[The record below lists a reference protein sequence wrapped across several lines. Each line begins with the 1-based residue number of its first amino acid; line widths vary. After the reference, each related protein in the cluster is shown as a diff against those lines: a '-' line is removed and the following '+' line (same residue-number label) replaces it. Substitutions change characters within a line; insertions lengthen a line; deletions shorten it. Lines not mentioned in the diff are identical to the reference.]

1 MQSWLYQMG
10 VDEGEARAEARRE
23 AGQAEGELKYTRQIC
38 ADLVREYH
46 PGSAAALLPAVEA
59 CEELETL
66 RSWAVQCVK
75 LPDRAFGLLVTSTK
89 PARSDLAWPRAV
101 RAWPRSPG
109 KVPSPVDTDRP
120 LKTLFERQGQ
130 SLLQFIGEHRS
141 GVRVT
146 AVDAVELPAPKRTID
161 SVLRLE
167 RDGLFWYRHLEF
179 QAERDPGIP
188 RRCFEYNSRLILHY
202 DAPVF
207 TTVLY
212 LLPGADRDV
221 PDAFRLYVGDWLAY
235 EWRFDVV
242 RLWEIDVEA
251 ALSSS
256 EAGPL
261 ALVPL
266 LRGGDDLSRVL
277 EAVRKLDAMPRPKAT
292 DAISALLGL
301 VAQRY
306 DRATFLN
313 VLGKDRAMQSWL
325 WQMGADEG
333 EAKGEARGEAR
344 GRAEGE
350 LKNARQVCAD
360 LVRELH
366 PGTAATLLPAVE
378 ACEEPETLR
387 SWAVQCARLS
397 DHALVVLVT
406 GKRPA
411 RVARARAN
419 RPSRRASAKRR

>member
-1 MQSWLYQMG
+1 
-10 VDEGEARAEARRE
+10 
-23 AGQAEGELKYTRQIC
+23 
-38 ADLVREYH
+38 
-46 PGSAAALLPAVEA
+46 
-59 CEELETL
+59 
-66 RSWAVQCVK
+66 VK
-75 LPDRAFGLLVTSTK
+75 LPDRAFGLLVTSKK

-146 AVDAVELPAPKRTID
+146 AVDVVE
-161 SVLRLE
+161 
-167 RDGLFWYRHLEF
+167 
-179 QAERDPGIP
+179 
-188 RRCFEYNSRLILHY
+188 
-202 DAPVF
+202 
-207 TTVLY
+207 
-212 LLPGADRDV
+212 LPGADRDV